1 MRRSVSEV
9 PIQVG
14 SQMSYTITGISS
26 RWKALKTDRG
36 EDAGRFKRRAR
47 SALWRSLGRRLST
60 AEVGRKVVHF
70 SEISSTM
77 DAALEVALENRQA
90 VLLRSSAGVSG
101 EGRPA
106 PLIGTAIFADYQSG
120 GRGRLDRTWV
130 SPPRKSLLFSVILE
144 PFGFSTALSVFPLMT
159 AVSLCSALE
168 TFLGVAPEIKW
179 PNDLTLSGKKF
190 CGVLC
195 RAQAFLNGPDEGEGT
210 ARQIVVLGIGVNLNQ
225 RPADFPPEIR
235 DTATSL
241 RIVLGKRIPR
251 IALAR
256 RILERID
263 ADYQEILREGAQPLL
278 RRYKARCASL
288 GRHVRVILPN
298 EKVIGWAE
306 DIAEDGSLVLRVGEG
321 CRVLVRAGDVVH
333 LR

>member
-1 MRRSVSEV
+1 MV
-9 PIQVG
+9 
-14 SQMSYTITGISS
+14 T
-26 RWKALKTDRG
+26 LKTDRG
-36 EDAGRFKRRAR
+36 DDADGLKRRAR
-47 SALWRSLGRRLST
+47 SALWRSLSRRLTT
-60 AEVGRKVVHF
+60 AEVGRRVMHF

-77 DAALEVALENRQA
+77 DVAREVALGNRQA
-90 VLLRSSAGVSG
+90 LRLRSSAGVSG
-101 EGRPA
+101 EDRPA
-106 PLIGTAIFADYQSG
+106 PAIGTAIFADYQSG

-130 SPPRKSLLFSVILE
+130 SPPRQSLLFSVILE
-144 PFGFSTALSVFPLMT
+144 PLGFSTALSVFPLMT

-195 RAQAFLNGPDEGEGT
+195 RAHAFPNRPDEGMGT
-210 ARQIVVLGIGVNLNQ
+210 ARQIVVLGIGINLNQ

-235 DTATSL
+235 ETATSL
-241 RIVLGKRIPR
+241 RITLGKRIPR

-263 ADYQEILREGAQPLL
+263 ADYQEILREGAQPVL

-288 GRHVRVILPN
+288 GRRVRVILPD
-298 EKVIGWAE
+298 EELIGWAE
-306 DIAEDGSLVLRVGEG
+306 DVAEDGSLVLRVGEK
-321 CRVLVRAGDVVH
+321 CQALIRAADVVH

>member
-1 MRRSVSEV
+1 M
-9 PIQVG
+9 G
-14 SQMSYTITGISS
+14 
-26 RWKALKTDRG
+26 ALKTDRG
-36 EDAGRFKRRAR
+36 DDADGLKRRAR
-47 SALWRSLGRRLST
+47 SALWRSLSRRLTT
-60 AEVGRKVVHF
+60 AEVGRRVMYF

-77 DAALEVALENRQA
+77 DAAREVALGNRQT
-90 VLLRSSAGVSG
+90 LRLRSSAGVSG
-101 EGRPA
+101 EDRPA
-106 PLIGTAIFADYQSG
+106 PVIGTAIFADYQSG

-130 SPPRKSLLFSVILE
+130 SPPRKSLLLSVILE

-195 RAQAFLNGPDEGEGT
+195 RAHAFPNRPDEGGGT
-210 ARQIVVLGIGVNLNQ
+210 ARQIVVLGIGINLNQ

-235 DTATSL
+235 ETATSL
-241 RIVLGKRIPR
+241 RIALGKRIPR

-278 RRYKARCASL
+278 RRYKARCTSL
-288 GRHVRVILPN
+288 GRRVRVILPD
-298 EKVIGWAE
+298 EEVIGWAE
-306 DIAEDGSLVLRVGEG
+306 DVAEDGSLVLRVGEE
-321 CRVLVRAGDVVH
+321 CQVLVRAADVVH